1 MTALEKKGKPNNPLT
16 KRLMQKVQ
24 TEWDKAVAKKRQDFG
39 VVDDVNEVEVLVEV
53 IALEWNRYFDAIDE
67 AV

>member
-24 TEWDKAVAKKRQDFG
+24 TEWDKAVAKKKSDFG
-39 VVDDVNEVEVLVEV
+39 IEDDVNKVEVLVE
-53 IALEWNRYFDAIDE
+53 
-67 AV
+67 